1 MHAPTHLTPCAPVLA
16 LLALFSLS
24 VARPASAANDG
35 LTVTIGSASPLS
47 GAQSHL
53 GRDTANGVRLAVD
66 ELNARGVL
74 IGGKKARFV
83 VAAEDD
89 GADPRQGTA
98 VAQKFCDD
106 KVNGVVGHMN
116 SGTAIPAAKIYSDC
130 DLPNLTPSAT
140 NPKLTQSG
148 YKTSFRM
155 MANDNELGAGLAAL
169 AADKL
174 RFTRVAVIDDRTA
187 YGQGVAEVF
196 RKTALAKGIQIVAQ
210 EYTTDKATDFSAIL
224 TTIRGKAP
232 DAIFYG
238 GTDSQAG
245 PMVRQLA
252 QLGMDKVRLFGG
264 DGICTSKLAELSGGA
279 RTLANVVCAESGTAA
294 ELSPKVIEW
303 KKRYEAKYPGEF
315 QIYSPYA
322 YDATMVL
329 AAAMVKAGSADPAV
343 YARELFNTSLD
354 GITARIAFDATG
366 ELKNPAMTLY
376 RFEAGKKVALK

>member
-1 MHAPTHLTPCAPVLA
+1 MKTLAPFTLCVLTLA
-16 LLALFSLS
+16 ALQAF
-24 VARPASAANDG
+24 AAADT

-47 GAQSHL
+47 GAQAHL

-66 ELNARGVL
+66 ELNARGVT
-74 IGGKKARFV
+74 IGGRKARFTV
-83 VAAEDD
+83 VAEDD

-98 VAQKFCDD
+98 VAQKFCDS
-106 KVNGVVGHMN
+106 KINGVVGHMN
-116 SGTAIPAAKIYSDC
+116 SGTAIPAARIYSDC
-130 DLPNLTPSAT
+130 ELPNLTPSAT

-155 MANDNELGAGLAAL
+155 MANDNELGAGLARL

-174 RFTRVAVIDDRTA
+174 KFTRVAVIDDRTA

-196 RKTALAKGIQIVAQ
+196 RKTATARGIQIVAQ

-224 TTIRGKAP
+224 TTIRGKSP

-252 QLGMDKVRLFGG
+252 QLGLATVKLFGG
-264 DGICTSKLAELSGGA
+264 DGICTSKLAELAGGA
-279 RTLANVVCAESGTAA
+279 ATLANVVCAESGTAA
-294 ELSPKVIEW
+294 ELSPKVADW
-303 KKRYEAKYPGEF
+303 RKRYEAKYPGEF

-329 AAAMVKAGSADPAV
+329 AAAMVKAGSADPSV
-343 YARELFNTSLD
+343 YARELFNTNLE
-354 GITARIAFDATG
+354 GVTARIAFDPTG

>member
-1 MHAPTHLTPCAPVLA
+1 MHTPAPFPPAAAFAFAAFATFAPL
-16 LLALFSLS
+16 
-24 VARPASAANDG
+24 PASAADA

-47 GAQSHL
+47 GAQAHL

-66 ELNARGVL
+66 ELNAKGVT
-74 IGGKKARFV
+74 IGGRKAHFV
-83 VAAEDD
+83 IAAEDD

-98 VAQKFCDD
+98 VAQKFCDA

-116 SGTAIPAAKIYSDC
+116 SGTAIPAARIYSDC

-174 RFTRVAVIDDRTA
+174 KFTRVAVIDDRTA

-224 TTIRGKAP
+224 TTIRGKSP

-252 QLGMDKVRLFGG
+252 QLGMDKVTLFGG
-264 DGICTSKLAELSGGA
+264 DGICTSKLAERSGGA
-279 RTLANVVCAESGTAA
+279 PTLANVVCAESGTAA
-294 ELSPKVIEW
+294 DLSPKVVEW

-343 YARELFNTSLD
+343 YARELFNTHLD
-354 GITARIAFDATG
+354 GITARIAFEPSG

-376 RFEAGKKVALK
+376 RFDAGKKVALK